1 MSAFCTEYSDLRL
14 KNLEASLCL
23 IPGYQQLKDSVGPI
37 KYSIGNCTFGAYSD
51 LSNNNIY
58 LDSKLFNG
66 SLPSS
71 NAVQG
76 ALFEIANL
84 YQKKEFER
92 LVGRIDFLSPDA
104 FVAMHEKIEHR
115 SALFCKTVLRR
126 FLPNE
131 KWPEFSMAYTTE
143 NFHLHYLLQQ
153 LAGHSQNVFKKYR
166 AQFDP
171 GMEYLGSLLT
181 PVKEEEVKY
190 LRQFVELIIMMED
203 SDHPLCKKA
212 AQYYLLMKAAAEANQ
227 VLPKQLLEHFQEIEM
242 FRTIDTDPLSCAS
255 SSDSLSTFPEL
266 SVSR

>member
-14 KNLEASLCL
+14 KNLETSLCL

-51 LSNNNIY
+51 LSNNNIC

-104 FVAMHEKIEHR
+104 FVAMHERIEHR